1 MFVVVGEVS
10 GGRDEI
16 LLALFQMKIELENRL
31 AQATDKLLIDFEGD
45 STLTQYLWD
54 AAATSSNNRQT
65 GCLCLWDNK
74 SAGLLPNTWNDS
86 YIREM

>member
-31 AQATDKLLIDFEGD
+31 TQATDKLLIDFEGD
-45 STLTQYLWD
+45 STLTQYLGD
-54 AAATSSNNRQT
+54 AAATGSNN
-65 GCLCLWDNK
+65 G
-74 SAGLLPNTWNDS
+74 
-86 YIREM
+86 